1 MNIQYAIK
9 LIKTIKK
16 VYFKIVAYY
25 QTKFKLINKNKRHN
39 FR

>member
-16 VYFKIVAYY
+16 VYINIVEYY
-25 QTKFKLINKNKRHN
+25 QAKFKLIKIKGII
-39 FR
+39 FE